1 MWLSWELV
9 RNNHIEE
16 PGSDCCEGLMG
27 LNMFFRGKEAQVVQ
41 MAGPTVVC
49 MQSQKAGDRRR
60 LL

>member
-1 MWLSWELV
+1 M
-9 RNNHIEE
+9 EE
-16 PGSDCCEGLMG
+16 PGSDSCEGLMG